1 MKELLNVIDGM
12 ERALNSGSEPYETFP
27 SQPTY
32 LGGIVVDDA
41 TIRLRTGSISS
52 NRSRSN
58 SVIGRER
65 SRQGSISQ

>member
-1 MKELLNVIDGM
+1 MMELLNVIDGM
-12 ERALNSGSEPYETFP
+12 EKALDSTSDPYENYP
-27 SQPTY
+27 LQPAY
-32 LGGIVVDDA
+32 LGGVIVDDA
-41 TIRLRTGSISS
+41 SRRLRTGSMAS

>member
-1 MKELLNVIDGM
+1 MMELLNVIDGM
-12 ERALNSGSEPYETFP
+12 EKALDSTSDPYENYP
-27 SQPTY
+27 SQPSY
-32 LGGIVVDDA
+32 LGGVITDDDSR
-41 TIRLRTGSISS
+41 RLRTGSMAS